1 MDRNTALNLLK
12 AIAAP
17 ILVDG
22 GYSQFGRTL
31 YVLTDEGL
39 ITVDCRVYDPLLGPI
54 EFSLQ
59 HYAEIKDIS
68 KENESLEE
76 NEDLDPDEK
85 LFLFN
90 DGKPGVPYWAFQPHD
105 DAALDD
111 YVFSSHK
118 TDIENAFIEQALTGK
133 VEPWEGMDEQK
144 LIEWA
149 ERVAAHE
156 GAGE

>member
-12 AIAAP
+12 SIQTP

-39 ITVDCRVYDPLLGPI
+39 ITVDCRVYDSLLGPI

-59 HYAEIKDIS
+59 HYAEIKDIA
-68 KENESLEE
+68 KESESLEE
-76 NEDLDPDEK
+76 NEELDPDEK
-85 LFLFN
+85 LFLFS
-90 DGKPGVPYWAFQPHD
+90 DGKPGVAYWAFQPHD
-105 DAALDD
+105 DAALED
-111 YVFSSHK
+111 YVFSSDI
-118 TDIENAFIEQALTGK
+118 TVIENAFIEQALTGK
-133 VEPWEGMDEQK
+133 VEPWEGMDEKK

-149 ERVAAHE
+149 ERVAAH
-156 GAGE
+156 GDGGE